1 MLEGK
6 VVIKTNE
13 DFINRLTRPDR
24 NWLQMAMRS
33 RVGRPSVR
41 AGKVGTKAP
50 EPAPPSLYLPGS
62 HGTGWS
68 PDYSHAAI
76 LCRSRQ
82 VTGMFVPG
90 ADTMERILERW
101 PLGA

>member
-1 MLEGK
+1 MLPVFSEN
-6 VVIKTNE
+6 I
-13 DFINRLTRPDR
+13 
-24 NWLQMAMRS
+24 
-33 RVGRPSVR
+33 GRPSQSRQRCVIVLCLIFDWTLKLPHFGQC